1 MADNDPPLTPERLS
15 ELLTRLDEVM
25 TDAARLRRQITR
37 QLNTQRRDQQQKIT
51 VTRRRRAKQR

>member
-1 MADNDPPLTPERLS
+1 MAENDPLTPEKLA

-25 TDAARLRRQITR
+25 TEAARLRSQITR
-37 QLNTQRRDQQQKIT
+37 QLNEQGRQEQQKIT

>member
-1 MADNDPPLTPERLS
+1 MADNDPLTPEKLA

-25 TDAARLRRQITR
+25 AEAARLRGQITR
-37 QLNTQRRDQQQKIT
+37 QLNEQERQAQQTIT

>member
-1 MADNDPPLTPERLS
+1 MAENDPLTPEKLA

-25 TDAARLRRQITR
+25 TEAARLSSQITR
-37 QLNTQRRDQQQKIT
+37 QLNEQGRQEQQKIT